1 AEIDS
6 GHQCIVEQTC
16 FGIGRQHAT
25 GHQPDH
31 LRKADVPNEL
41 LDRVAAIPD
50 AAGLHV
56 DNGGAPPVSYTLPD
70 LFGIIGYRH
79 TTSCCF
85 KREISSSVKPSSAR
99 MVSVC
104 SPSCGGGASTAGVA
118 PFTLKPVR
126 TTRMSRPIPGT
137 LSKVASMPRV
147 AICGWLKAWATV

>member
-85 KREISSSVKPSSAR
+85 RSEEHTSELQSRENL
-99 MVSVC
+99 VC
-104 SPSCGGGASTAGVA
+104 C
-118 PFTLKPVR
+118 LLLEK
-126 TTRMSRPIPGT
+126 IN
-137 LSKVASMPRV
+137 
-147 AICGWLKAWATV
+147 